1 MAKRYILSPSPK
13 KAMQAVCERQL
24 ATYLPKEAV
33 EQINKAYFFAEK
45 SHRGQSRRSGES
57 YIFHPIQVA
66 SILAE
71 LNMDKRTIM
80 AALLHDVVEDTAVSL
95 HDLKNRFGED
105 VANLVDG
112 VTKISKIEFESK
124 EHAEAEN
131 FRKMLMA
138 MSEDVRVI
146 IIKLA
151 DRLHNMRTLDVM
163 RRDKKARIARQTLE
177 VYAPIA
183 QRLGLYHWSREMQ
196 DLGFKHLYPNRYS
209 VIGRALLAREGNR
222 KLVVEKLKTSLQSTL
237 EQSAIE
243 DYTVK
248 GRRKAVYSIY
258 KKMLSKRHAFDD
270 LHDIYGFRI
279 IVNTVDECY
288 RVLGIIHNAY
298 KPFPGRFDDYIALSK
313 DNGYQ
318 SLHTVVFGP
327 LKDIMEVQIRTVEM
341 DQIAEAGI
349 AAHWLYKSESP
360 DADEVNSL
368 ARQWL
373 LDLLDPDRNTA
384 NPVEFLEHLKTDLY
398 PDEVYV
404 FTPKGDIRKLPK
416 GATALDFAYAVHTA
430 VGNQSKGAVINKSLA
445 TLPTVLNNGDLVEIL
460 TSKRSKPTTAWLS
473 YAVTAR
479 AQVAIR
485 NYLKRQTH
493 DDAMR
498 LGKRL
503 LASAMKQRFF
513 VRKRVSKPVQEQLL
527 QKLKLDDW
535 NELLTQIGLG
545 ERLPEVV
552 ARQVAQITETPSAD
566 SAQQSEEALVIRGSE
581 GLPVTYSRCCY
592 PIPGDVVTGVFTS
605 GHGLAVHTAD
615 CPNIVEFRKSPE
627 KCLTVEWGE
636 SLNKDFVA
644 RLQVRM
650 NNVKGAF
657 AKAATAIAENGS
669 NINHVNIGEAVE
681 TSQTIN
687 FLIEV
692 KNRVHLA
699 QVIKAI
705 RRVKDVT
712 KVIRLKG

>member
-13 KAMQAVCERQL
+13 KAMQTVCEHQL
-24 ATYLPKEAV
+24 ATYLPPKSV
-33 EQINKAYFFAEK
+33 ELINKAYFFAEK
-45 SHRGQSRRSGES
+45 SHRGQNRRSGES
-57 YIFHPIQVA
+57 YIFHPIEVS
-66 SILAE
+66 SILAD
-71 LNMDKRTIM
+71 LNMDERTIM
-80 AALLHDVVEDTAVSL
+80 AALLHDVVEDTPVSIN
-95 HDLKNRFGED
+95 DIEKRFGEG

-138 MSEDVRVI
+138 MSQDVRVI

-163 RRDKKARIARQTLE
+163 RREKRTRIARQTLE

-209 VIGRALLAREGNR
+209 VIRRALLAREGNR
-222 KLVVEKLKTSLQSTL
+222 KLVVEKLKKSLQSTL
-237 EQSAIE
+237 EQSTIE
-243 DYTVK
+243 NYTIK

-258 KKMLSKRHAFDD
+258 KKMLSKRHAFDE
-270 LHDIYGFRI
+270 LHDIYGFRV
-279 IVNTVDECY
+279 IVNSVDECY

-298 KPFPGRFDDYIALSK
+298 KPFPGRFDDYIALAK

-341 DQIAEAGI
+341 DQVAEAGI

-360 DADEVNSL
+360 DADKVNSL

-404 FTPKGDIRKLPK
+404 FTPNGDIRKLPK

-445 TLPTVLNNGDLVEIL
+445 TLPTVLKNGDLVEIL

-473 YAVTAR
+473 YAVTTR

-503 LASAMKQRFF
+503 LAGAIKQRFF
-513 VRKRVSKPVQEQLL
+513 ISKRVPKSVQEQLL
-527 QKLKLDDW
+527 QKLELDNW

-545 ERLPEVV
+545 ERLPEIV
-552 ARQVAQITETPSAD
+552 ARQVAQIAD
-566 SAQQSEEALVIRGSE
+566 GTNTNSEANAEEALVIRGSE

-627 KCLTVEWGE
+627 KCMTVEWGE
-636 SLNKDFVA
+636 NLNKDFVA

-657 AKAATAIAENGS
+657 ARSATAIAESGS
-669 NINHVNIGEAVE
+669 NINHVNIGEALE
-681 TSQTIN
+681 TSQTII

-692 KNRVHLA
+692 KNRIQLA

-712 KVIRLKG
+712 KVIRQKG